1 MIKMISLNW
10 YENAEEVR
18 PRFLAQYK
26 KQDSVIIKLDVLQDA
41 IYYLTE
47 EYNKTLK
54 NKDKNWTY
62 FDNIIEKQR
71 TRRWKF
77 KKGHRCK

>member
-10 YENAEEVR
+10 HKTPNEVK
-18 PRFLAQYK
+18 PRFLARFK
-26 KQDSVIIKLDVLQDA
+26 KQDSVIIKLDFLQDA

-54 NKDKNWTY
+54 NKDIEWTY
-62 FDNIIEKQR
+62 FDNIIEKQG